1 MPGSRSVQGAVMV
14 APVRHGRHPRS
25 KWASTA
31 VKLLDVVVVV
41 ILVSTVSI
49 AAIALHQTLSSV
61 KAGIHPSHLGAAK
74 VPPQV
79 GAIDGAVNVL
89 VADTDT

>member
-1 MPGSRSVQGAVMV
+1 MSAAIMRDGAR
-14 APVRHGRHPRS
+14 PPPS
-25 KWASTA
+25 W
-31 VKLLDVVVVV
+31 
-41 ILVSTVSI
+41 

-61 KAGIHPSHLGAAK
+61 KAGIHLSHLGAAK
-74 VPPQV
+74 APPQV